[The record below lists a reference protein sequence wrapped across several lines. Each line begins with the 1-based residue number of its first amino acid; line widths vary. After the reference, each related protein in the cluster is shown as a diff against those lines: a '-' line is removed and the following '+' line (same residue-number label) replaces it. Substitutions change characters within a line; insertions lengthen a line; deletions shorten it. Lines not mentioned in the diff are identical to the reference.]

1 MKKLM
6 VVAVS
11 ALFLTACGGG
21 GKEGVAACEKVTNDL
36 MEALDKA
43 GNPALT
49 DPMKKQLEAAKAEWA
64 NVSDQTALAKQCN
77 DMAAQMKP
85 MLDALPQK

>member
-11 ALFLTACGGG
+11 TLFLTACGG

-36 MEALDKA
+36 MAALDKA

-64 NVSDQTALAKQCN
+64 KVSDQTALAKQCN

-85 MLDALPQK
+85 MLDALPKK